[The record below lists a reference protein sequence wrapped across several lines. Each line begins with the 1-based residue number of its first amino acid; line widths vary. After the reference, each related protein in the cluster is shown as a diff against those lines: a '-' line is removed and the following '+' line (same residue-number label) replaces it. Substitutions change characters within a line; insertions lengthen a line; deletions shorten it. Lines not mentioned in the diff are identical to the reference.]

1 MGWWIQFSKARM
13 ASITSSVFFL
23 NLFIYLFLAVLCLH
37 CYVSFSLVA
46 VIGGCSSWGVWAS
59 HCGGFSCCRA
69 RASVVAAMGS
79 RAQAQ
84 KLWCTGLVGPWHV
97 GSSQIRD
104 RTCVSCIGRR
114 ILYYWATREAQDSCF
129 YLNGPLGKG
138 EEVMRSEIMKEV
150 SGLRHHP
157 PSPVLQ
163 ANQWLPGNAKF
174 MWDGQLAQPRT
185 LGIIYLLGGEASD
198 PVKP

>member
-1 MGWWIQFSKARM
+1 MLG
-13 ASITSSVFFL
+13 
-23 NLFIYLFLAVLCLH
+23 LCC
-37 CYVSFSLVA
+37 CYVGFSLVVLYGGYSLVA
-46 VIGGCSSWGVWAS
+46 VLGFLTAVAS
-59 HCGGFSCCRA
+59 LVAECRCLG
-69 RASVVAAMGS
+69 SVA
-79 RAQAQ
+79 
-84 KLWCTGLVGPWHV
+84 LWHV

-104 RTCVSCIGRR
+104 RTCVSCIDRR